1 MVKKTTKNTKKTTK
15 KEVVTKNE
23 EPVKEEVT
31 KQQKKGKKVSK
42 KEEEP
47 KMEVEE
53 TKEEQME
60 EEEIEEIPET
70 LNDPK
75 TRIEKTQAVVDEL
88 STPSKGTAI
97 YVGHLP
103 WGFGDTEIKKYFQ
116 QFGEIT
122 RIIVPKSAKSGRSVG
137 YAFIEF
143 KEQETAEV
151 AAKTMN
157 NYLLFDKILK
167 CNVVE
172 DKSKYDRMFLKWKKK
187 FKFNDKRKERLIKQ
201 QKHPKTKEE
210 VKAKIQILL
219 DREEKR
225 KEKFKELGIDY
236 SFDGFKEIIDKYKK
250 KNGLVKETKRKN
262 SKEEKGRKQSTEKEE
277 KVAPKKKGK
286 TTKKK
291 N

>member
-1 MVKKTTKNTKKTTK
+1 MVKKTTKKTTK
-15 KEVVTKNE
+15 KE
-23 EPVKEEVT
+23 EPVKKEV
-31 KQQKKGKKVSK
+31 KQQEKKGKKVIK
-42 KEEEP
+42 KEEEA
-47 KMEVEE
+47 KMEIEGA
-53 TKEEQME
+53 KEE

-75 TRIEKTQAVVDEL
+75 TRIEKTQAVVDGL
-88 STPSKGTAI
+88 SSASNKTAI

-103 WGFGDTEIKKYFQ
+103 WGFGDVEIKKYFQ

-122 RIIVPKSAKSGRSVG
+122 RIIVPKSSKTGRSVG

-167 CNVVE
+167 CNVIE
-172 DKSKYDRMFLKWKKK
+172 DKTKYDRMFLKWKKK

-210 VKAKIQILL
+210 IKAKIQILL
-219 DREEKR
+219 DREEKK
-225 KEKFKELGIDY
+225 KERFKELGIDY
-236 SFDGFKEIIDKYKK
+236 SFDGFKDIIDEYKK
-250 KNGLVKETKRKN
+250 KNGLTKETKRKTSN
-262 SKEEKGRKQSTEKEE
+262 TEEKKGRKKSEEKEE
-277 KVAPKKKGK
+277 KAPKKKGK

>member
-1 MVKKTTKNTKKTTK
+1 MVKKTKKAVVTK
-15 KEVVTKNE
+15 KED
-23 EPVKEEVT
+23 PVKKELT
-31 KQQKKGKKVSK
+31 KEAKKGKKVSK

-53 TKEEQME
+53 TK

-75 TRIEKTQAVVDEL
+75 TRIEKTQAVVDNL
-88 STPSKGTAI
+88 STPSNKTAI

-103 WGFGDTEIKKYFQ
+103 WGFGDVEIKKYFQ

-122 RIIVPKSAKSGRSVG
+122 RIIVPKSSKTGRSVG

-167 CNVVE
+167 CNVIE
-172 DKSKYDRMFLKWKKK
+172 DKTKYDRMFLKWKKK

-210 VKAKIQILL
+210 IKAKIQILL
-219 DREEKR
+219 DREEKK
-225 KEKFKELGIDY
+225 KERFKELGIDY
-236 SFDGFKEIIDKYKK
+236 SFDGFKDIIDEYKK
-250 KNGLVKETKRKN
+250 KNGLTKETKRKTSN
-262 SKEEKGRKQSTEKEE
+262 TEEKKGRKKSEEKEE
-277 KVAPKKKGK
+277 KAPKKKGK

>member
-1 MVKKTTKNTKKTTK
+1 MVKKTKKAVVTK
-15 KEVVTKNE
+15 KED
-23 EPVKEEVT
+23 PVKKEVT
-31 KQQKKGKKVSK
+31 KEAKKGKKVSK

-53 TKEEQME
+53 TK

-75 TRIEKTQAVVDEL
+75 TRIEKTQAVVDNL
-88 STPSKGTAI
+88 STPSNKTAI

-103 WGFGDTEIKKYFQ
+103 WGFGDVEIKKYFQ

-122 RIIVPKSAKSGRSVG
+122 RIIVPKSSKSGRSVG

-157 NYLLFDKILK
+157 NYLLFDKILT

-210 VKAKIQILL
+210 IKAKIQILL
-219 DREEKR
+219 DREEKK
-225 KEKFKELGIDY
+225 KERFKELGIDY
-236 SFDGFKEIIDKYKK
+236 SFDGFKDIIDEYKK
-250 KNGLVKETKRKN
+250 KNGLTKETKRKTSN
-262 SKEEKGRKQSTEKEE
+262 TEEKKGRKKSEEKEE
-277 KVAPKKKGK
+277 KAPKKKGK

>member
-1 MVKKTTKNTKKTTK
+1 MVKKTKKAVVTK
-15 KEVVTKNE
+15 KED
-23 EPVKEEVT
+23 PVKKEVT
-31 KQQKKGKKVSK
+31 KEAKKGKKVSK

-53 TKEEQME
+53 TK

-75 TRIEKTQAVVDEL
+75 TRIEKTQAVVDNL
-88 STPSKGTAI
+88 STPSNKTAI

-103 WGFGDTEIKKYFQ
+103 WGFGDVEIKKYFQ

-122 RIIVPKSAKSGRSVG
+122 RIIVPKSSKSGRSVG

-157 NYLLFDKILK
+157 NYLLFDKILT

-210 VKAKIQILL
+210 VKAKIQIMLN
-219 DREEKR
+219 REEKK
-225 KEKFKELGIDY
+225 KEKYKELGIEY
-236 SFDGFKEIIDKYKK
+236 SFNGFKEIIDEYKK
-250 KNGLVKETKRKN
+250 KNGLTKESKRKT
-262 SKEEKGRKQSTEKEE
+262 SEEKKGRKQSAEKEE
-277 KVAPKKKGK
+277 KVAPKIKGK

>member
-1 MVKKTTKNTKKTTK
+1 MVKKTTKKTTK
-15 KEVVTKNE
+15 KEE
-23 EPVKEEVT
+23 
-31 KQQKKGKKVSK
+31 VSK
-42 KEEEP
+42 KEEPTKKEVKKKEKKVTKKEKEP
-47 KMEVEE
+47 KMEIEE
-53 TKEEQME
+53 TKEE

-75 TRIEKTQAVVDEL
+75 TRIEKTQAVVDDL
-88 STPSKGTAI
+88 SSPSNKAAI

-103 WGFGDTEIKKYFQ
+103 WGFGDVEIKKYFQ

-122 RIIVPKSAKSGRSVG
+122 RIIVPKSSKSGRSVG

-167 CNVVE
+167 CNVIE
-172 DKSKYDRMFLKWKKK
+172 DKTKYDRMFLKWKKK

-210 VKAKIQILL
+210 IKAKIQILL
-219 DREEKR
+219 DREEKK
-225 KEKFKELGIDY
+225 KERFKELGIDY
-236 SFDGFKEIIDKYKK
+236 SFDGFKDIIDEYKK
-250 KNGLVKETKRKN
+250 KNGLTKETKRKTSN
-262 SKEEKGRKQSTEKEE
+262 TEEKKGRKKSEEKEE
-277 KVAPKKKGK
+277 KAPKKKGK

>member
-1 MVKKTTKNTKKTTK
+1 MVKKTKKAVVTK
-15 KEVVTKNE
+15 KED
-23 EPVKEEVT
+23 PVKKEVT
-31 KQQKKGKKVSK
+31 KEAKKGKKVSK

-53 TKEEQME
+53 TK

-75 TRIEKTQAVVDEL
+75 TRIEKTQAVVDNL
-88 STPSKGTAI
+88 STPSNKTAI

-103 WGFGDTEIKKYFQ
+103 WGFGDVEIKKYFQ

-122 RIIVPKSAKSGRSVG
+122 RIIVPKSSKSGRSVG

-157 NYLLFDKILK
+157 NYLLFDKILT

-210 VKAKIQILL
+210 VKAKIQIMLN
-219 DREEKR
+219 REEKK
-225 KEKFKELGIDY
+225 KEKYKELGIEY
-236 SFDGFKEIIDKYKK
+236 SFNGFKEIIDEYKK
-250 KNGLVKETKRKN
+250 KNGF
-262 SKEEKGRKQSTEKEE
+262 
-277 KVAPKKKGK
+277 P
-286 TTKKK
+286 
-291 N
+291 

>member
-1 MVKKTTKNTKKTTK
+1 MVKKTKKAVVTK
-15 KEVVTKNE
+15 KEDT
-23 EPVKEEVT
+23 VKKEVT
-31 KQQKKGKKVSK
+31 KEAKKGKKVSK

-53 TKEEQME
+53 TK

-75 TRIEKTQAVVDEL
+75 TRIEKTQAVVDNL
-88 STPSKGTAI
+88 STPSNKTAI

-103 WGFGDTEIKKYFQ
+103 WGFGDVEIKKYFQ

-122 RIIVPKSAKSGRSVG
+122 RIIVPKSSKSGRSVG

-157 NYLLFDKILK
+157 NYLLFDKILT

-210 VKAKIQILL
+210 VKAKIQIMLN
-219 DREEKR
+219 REEKK
-225 KEKFKELGIDY
+225 KEKYKELGIEY
-236 SFDGFKEIIDKYKK
+236 SFNGFKEIIDEYKK
-250 KNGLVKETKRKN
+250 KNGLTKESKRKT
-262 SKEEKGRKQSTEKEE
+262 SEEKKGRKQSAEKEE

>member
-1 MVKKTTKNTKKTTK
+1 MVKKTTKKTTK
-15 KEVVTKNE
+15 KEE
-23 EPVKEEVT
+23 
-31 KQQKKGKKVSK
+31 VSK
-42 KEEEP
+42 KEEPIKKEVKKKEKKVTKKEKEP
-47 KMEVEE
+47 KMEIEE
-53 TKEEQME
+53 TKEE

-75 TRIEKTQAVVDEL
+75 TRIEKTQAVVDDL
-88 STPSKGTAI
+88 SSPSNKAAI

-103 WGFGDTEIKKYFQ
+103 WGFGDVEIKKYFQ

-122 RIIVPKSAKSGRSVG
+122 RIIVPKSSKSGRSVG

-167 CNVVE
+167 CNVIE
-172 DKSKYDRMFLKWKKK
+172 DKTKYDRMFLKWKKK

-210 VKAKIQILL
+210 IKAKIQIIL

-236 SFDGFKEIIDKYKK
+236 SFDGFKEIIDEYKK
-250 KNGLVKETKRKN
+250 KNGLTKETKRKTSN
-262 SKEEKGRKQSTEKEE
+262 TEEKKGRKKSEEKEE
-277 KVAPKKKGK
+277 KAPKKKGK

>member
-1 MVKKTTKNTKKTTK
+1 MVKKTTKKTTK
-15 KEVVTKNE
+15 KEE
-23 EPVKEEVT
+23 
-31 KQQKKGKKVSK
+31 VSK
-42 KEEEP
+42 KEEPIKKEVKKKEKKVTKKEKEP
-47 KMEVEE
+47 KMEIEE
-53 TKEEQME
+53 TKEE

-75 TRIEKTQAVVDEL
+75 TRIEKTQAVVDDL
-88 STPSKGTAI
+88 SSPSNKAAI

-103 WGFGDTEIKKYFQ
+103 WGFGDAEIKKYFQ

-122 RIIVPKSAKSGRSVG
+122 RIIVPKSSKSGRSVG

-167 CNVVE
+167 CNVIE
-172 DKSKYDRMFLKWKKK
+172 DKTKYDRMFLKWKKK

-210 VKAKIQILL
+210 IKAKIQIIL

-236 SFDGFKEIIDKYKK
+236 SFDGFKEIIDEYKK
-250 KNGLVKETKRKN
+250 KNGLTKETKRKTSN
-262 SKEEKGRKQSTEKEE
+262 TEEKKGRKKSEEKEE
-277 KVAPKKKGK
+277 KAPKKKGK

>member
-1 MVKKTTKNTKKTTK
+1 MVKKTKKAVVTK
-15 KEVVTKNE
+15 KED
-23 EPVKEEVT
+23 PVKKEVT
-31 KQQKKGKKVSK
+31 KEAKKGKKVSK

-53 TKEEQME
+53 TK

-75 TRIEKTQAVVDEL
+75 TRIEKTQAVVDNL
-88 STPSKGTAI
+88 STPSNKTAI

-103 WGFGDTEIKKYFQ
+103 WGFGDVEIKKYFQ

-122 RIIVPKSAKSGRSVG
+122 RIIVPKSSKSGRSVG

-157 NYLLFDKILK
+157 NYLLFDKILT

-210 VKAKIQILL
+210 IKAKIQILL
-219 DREEKR
+219 DREEKK
-225 KEKFKELGIDY
+225 KERFKELGIDY
-236 SFDGFKEIIDKYKK
+236 SFDGFKDIIDEYKK
-250 KNGLVKETKRKN
+250 KNGLTKETKRKTSN
-262 SKEEKGRKQSTEKEE
+262 TEEKKGRKKSEEKEE
-277 KVAPKKKGK
+277 NAPKKKGK

>member
-1 MVKKTTKNTKKTTK
+1 MVKKTKKATK
-15 KEVVTKNE
+15 KEVDTNKE
-23 EPVKEEVT
+23 EPVKKEVT
-31 KQQKKGKKVSK
+31 KQPKKGKKISK

-47 KMEVEE
+47 KMEIEE
-53 TKEEQME
+53 PKEEQ
-60 EEEIEEIPET
+60 EEIEEIPET

-75 TRIEKTQAVVDEL
+75 TRIEKTQAVVDNL
-88 STPSKGTAI
+88 STPSNKAAI

-103 WGFGDTEIKKYFQ
+103 WGFGDVEIKKYFQ

-122 RIIVPKSAKSGRSVG
+122 RIIVPKSSKSGRSVG

-157 NYLLFDKILK
+157 NYLLFDKILQ

-172 DKSKYDRMFLKWKKK
+172 DKSKYDRIFLKWKKK

-210 VKAKIQILL
+210 VKAKIQIML

-236 SFDGFKEIIDKYKK
+236 SFDGFKEIIDEYKK
-250 KNGLVKETKRKN
+250 KNGLTKESKRKT
-262 SKEEKGRKQSTEKEE
+262 SEEKKGRKQSAEKEE
-277 KVAPKKKGK
+277 KEAPKKKGK

-291 N
+291 H